1 MVLLCANHTQTS
13 RCKNATFCKDA
24 RGTKEGYEE
33 LFEFLQAHF
42 AITFQL
48 WQSIQIYKLMFA
60 CVLLHIMVIE
70 DEKDS
75 NLESVKKS

>member
-24 RGTKEGYEE
+24 RGTKEGYGE

-42 AITFQL
+42 AITYQL
-48 WQSIQIYKLMFA
+48 WQM
-60 CVLLHIMVIE
+60 
-70 DEKDS
+70 DT
-75 NLESVKKS
+75 NLQSYVCMCASPHHGN

>member
-24 RGTKEGYEE
+24 KGTKEGYGEV
-33 LFEFLQAHF
+33 FEVLQAHF

-48 WQSIQIYKLMFA
+48 WQM
-60 CVLLHIMVIE
+60 
-70 DEKDS
+70 DT
-75 NLESVKKS
+75 NL